1 MEEENLIYINILVSC
16 FVSIFYICRKYCRRN
31 KQSRYTQEI
40 IQKIN
45 DLGIG
50 DFTIKQIVEEIKKVL
65 PIKID
70 DEEQLKKDDIDL
82 NNIKISISQEL

>member
-16 FVSIFYICRKYCRRN
+16 FVSIFYICRKYCNRN
-31 KQSRYTQEI
+31 KQSKYTKEI
-40 IQKIN
+40 IEKIN

-50 DFTIKQIVEEIKKVL
+50 DFTIKQIVEEIKKIL
-65 PIKID
+65 PVKL